1 MGKVQ
6 VKVQVFHAGLLPPSA
21 RKPGA
26 IRRAVLAALK
36 SEKAKGRGELN
47 VIILDRKRM
56 REMNRMFL
64 SHNHDTDVI
73 AFRYDPNRRDPDSPF
88 GDVYISAYMARLQ
101 AKQLKHSVLEEA
113 QILAVHG
120 TLHLLGYDD
129 HTLRQ
134 RRTMFKRQDQI
145 LHGQN

>member
-1 MGKVQ
+1 MKIR
-6 VKVQVFHAGLLPPSA
+6 VFHASLLPPSA
-21 RKPGA
+21 RKPAA
-26 IRRAVLAALK
+26 IRAAVQAALK
-36 SEKAKGRGELN
+36 SERAKDCGELN
-47 VIILDRKRM
+47 VVFLDRRRM

-64 SHNHDTDVI
+64 SHGYDTDVI
-73 AFRYDPNRRDPDSPF
+73 AFRYDPDRRNPDAPF
-88 GDVYISAYMARLQ
+88 GDVYISAYMARRQ
-101 AKQLKHSVLEEA
+101 AKELKHSVLDEA
-113 QILAVHG
+113 QTLAVHG